1 MTQIQP
7 NKKIQNNKLATLL
20 EFTVSLNEGGNIEVS
35 KTSLSPE
42 NWNSI
47 VKKYYPAYDNKII
60 ISNFLEYLKNSTT
73 ELEKAL
79 RNYF

>member
-1 MTQIQP
+1 MTQIL
-7 NKKIQNNKLATLL
+7 NKKIQSNKLATLL
-20 EFTVSLNEGGNIEVS
+20 EFKVALNEEGNIEVS

-42 NWNSI
+42 NWDI
-47 VKKYYPAYDNKII
+47 VVKKYYPAYDNKII

>member
-1 MTQIQP
+1 M
-7 NKKIQNNKLATLL
+7 NKKIQSNKLATLL
-20 EFTVSLNEGGNIEVS
+20 EFTVSLNEEGNIEVS

-42 NWNSI
+42 NWDI
-47 VKKYYPAYDNKII
+47 VVKKYYPAYDNKII